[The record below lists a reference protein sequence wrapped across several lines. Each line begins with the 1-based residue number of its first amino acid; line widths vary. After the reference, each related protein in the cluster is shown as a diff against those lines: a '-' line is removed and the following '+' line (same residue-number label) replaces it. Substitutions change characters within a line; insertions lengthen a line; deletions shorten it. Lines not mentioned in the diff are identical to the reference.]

1 MNLVLVQAA
10 TIALALG
17 LLAAPAVVD
26 AHGYVLKPKTV
37 YAGQTPDGPTGEHD
51 SYKVLPPPSGV
62 SYDGKG
68 TANSVA
74 FKTALQASKYKSLK
88 EFILA
93 IEDPRYVPKCA
104 GTAPQTLPDKIE
116 FGYPPY
122 NIGFMHEGP
131 CEMWCDN
138 TRVMADDNCA
148 KTYGVYGKGPA
159 MMTYDKEKCVGAKE
173 FTYYWLNVDGAR
185 WQPYI
190 NCAALSGQ
198 GGNTNN
204 NSTSP
209 SRAPTPTQ
217 GPSPSRVPSSTP
229 SRGPAP
235 TSAPSPADAEPT
247 TKKPKRCARKSDD

>member
-1 MNLVLVQAA
+1 MQLKV
-10 TIALALG
+10 TIHTTAIILALG
-17 LLAAPAVVD
+17 LLTVRDVD

-37 YAGQTPDGPTGEHD
+37 FAGQTPDGPTGEHD
-51 SYKVLPPPSGV
+51 AYKVLPPPSGV
-62 SYDGKG
+62 SYNGKG
-68 TANSVA
+68 TANSEA

-104 GTAPQTLPDKIE
+104 GSAPQTLPDKIE

-138 TRVMADDNCA
+138 ARVMADDSCA

-159 MMTYDKEKCVGAKE
+159 LMTYDKDKCVGAKE

-204 NSTSP
+204 GTSP
-209 SRAPTPTQ
+209 TRR
-217 GPSPSRVPSSTP
+217 PS
-229 SRGPAP
+229 
-235 TSAPSPADAEPT
+235 TSAPSPTQGPMPSPSLTPGKEPT
-247 TKKPKRCARKSDD
+247 PAPSSVPGTKKPKRCGRKSDD